1 MIPISNIAR
10 LRSRLATTLG
20 AGLVLV
26 VAGGACA
33 STPASD
39 PGRIAAHRATLSA
52 IGAVAEAD
60 AQEGRGVRVVLP
72 ARASDAV
79 VVVDATSS
87 IEARITLRGA
97 TDSDAKTEA
106 GTRIYPGAL
115 RGSDVALVPRE
126 GGVED
131 FVFFD
136 TKPAEESIVYDL
148 DVSRVAGLRLVNR
161 TLELLDRAGTPRLRA
176 LPPEVIDAKGA
187 RIAAEI
193 AVEGC
198 AVDTSEALPW
208 DRAVTAPGASSCALR
223 VTWGKHAQV
232 AYPAVVDPSWQGTA
246 AMPSPRYNHASIA
259 LASGR
264 ILVISG
270 FYEPNGGMGRGADPA
285 AYAYDPTT
293 RTWAGAASIVN
304 AREEFSLAFTGT
316 GKVLVMGGGGSS
328 RPEIYNPATG
338 FSRSE
343 AFTTTV
349 SGLTTTSLPNG
360 KILVAGGSNG
370 APVAAATLYDE
381 AIDDFTNAG
390 PAGVMGVARAR
401 HTATRLASG
410 KVLLAGGEGAAGTTA
425 EIYDPVTNTFA
436 PTAGPMQ
443 NARSTHAAV
452 LLADG
457 RVILAG
463 GGTATAELYDPTT
476 NRFSPAGALSSARS
490 RLRGVRLESGHALFA
505 GGELLGGE
513 PAPEVEVWD
522 PATKTFAVQAPL
534 TFPRTRFTLENLG
547 TSAVIAIGGKAPN
560 NTSVLVPEI
569 WTPLAQGS
577 ACTLADDCKTGFC
590 QEGYCCAVACPGPC
604 KTCTSGAGACVPVTN
619 ADDPDSCTGNDTC
632 DAVGACKKK
641 NGRTC
646 GAATECASG
655 SCVDGFCCE
664 RACGGQCEA
673 CDVAGNEGR
682 CLPVAGE
689 SHGARPRCA
698 SGDAKCGGAC
708 NGISPTCAFPSAV
721 TTCSQS
727 CSGKLAIVGTCDGR
741 GACVVGSPQNCPGN
755 FVCENTNVCKTSCAG
770 DAECLEGYRCESAR
784 CVAIALCDGS
794 VVRKGTET
802 IDCGAYTCEQ
812 SGVCRTTCASVAEC
826 TAPNVCAADGTCALP
841 PEPPD
846 DGCAI
851 GASVASGSGRA
862 SGGFVLFFFSLV
874 ALAVTRRRK

>member
-1 MIPISNIAR
+1 MIPSSTSKTSL

-26 VAGGACA
+26 VAAGACV
-33 STPASD
+33 STPPSQ
-39 PGRIAAHRATLSA
+39 PGRIEAHRARLSA
-52 IGAVAEAD
+52 IGVVAEAPRVTLVLPTR
-60 AQEGRGVRVVLP
+60 ASEAVVL
-72 ARASDAV
+72 A
-79 VVVDATSS
+79 DATSS
-87 IEARITLRGA
+87 VEARVTLRGA
-97 TDSDAKTEA
+97 TDSEAKTEV

-126 GGVED
+126 SGFED

-136 TKPAEESIVYDL
+136 AKPADESLVYDL
-148 DVSRVAGLRLVNR
+148 DVAHVAGLRLVNR

-176 LPPEVIDAKGA
+176 LPPNVVDANGA
-187 RIAAEI
+187 RVAAEI

-208 DRAVTAPGASSCALR
+208 ERAVTPPGATSCALR
-223 VTWGKHAQV
+223 VTWGKHERI

-246 AMPSPRYNHASIA
+246 TMPSPRHNHASIA

-264 ILVISG
+264 ILVVSG
-270 FYEPNGGMGRGADPA
+270 FYEPDGGMGRGADPGA
-285 AYAYDPTT
+285 FAYDPTT
-293 RTWAGAASIVN
+293 RSWAGAGAIVN
-304 AREEFSLAFTGT
+304 PREEFSLAFTGS
-316 GKVLVMGGGGSS
+316 GKVLVMGGGGSQ
-328 RPEIYNPATG
+328 RPEIYNPTTG
-338 FSRSE
+338 TFSRSM
-343 AFTTTV
+343 AFAAQP
-349 SGLTTTSLPNG
+349 SGLTTTLLANG
-360 KILVAGGSNG
+360 KVLVAGGSNG
-370 APVAAATLYDE
+370 AAVTAATLYDE
-381 AIDDFTNAG
+381 AIDEFTNAG
-390 PAGVMGVARAR
+390 PAGVMGTARAY

-425 EIYDPVTNTFA
+425 EIYDPAANTFT
-436 PTAGPMQ
+436 PTAGPMAT
-443 NARSTHAAV
+443 ARSTHAAV

-457 RVILAG
+457 RVLLAG
-463 GGTATAELYDPTT
+463 GGTATAELFDPTT
-476 NRFSPAGALSSARS
+476 TRFSPAGTLSSARS
-490 RLRGVRLESGHALFA
+490 RLRAVRLESGHALFA
-505 GGELLGGE
+505 GGELLSGV
-513 PAPEVEVWD
+513 PTPEVEVWS
-522 PATKTFAVQAPL
+522 PETKSFAVQAPL
-534 TFPRTRFTLENLG
+534 TFPRTRFTLENAGAAL
-547 TSAVIAIGGKAPN
+547 IAIGGKAPN
-560 NTSVLVPEI
+560 TTSVLVPEI
-569 WTPLAQGS
+569 WTPLATGS
-577 ACTLADDCKTGFC
+577 ACTLADDCKTGSC

-604 KTCTSGAGACVPVTN
+604 KTCTSGAGACIAVTN
-619 ADDPDSCTGNDTC
+619 TDDPDSCTGNDTC

-641 NGRTC
+641 NGRAC

-689 SHGARPRCA
+689 SHGTRPRCA
-698 SGDAKCGGAC
+698 NGDAKCGGVC
-708 NGISPTCAFPSAV
+708 NGISPRCAFPSAV

-770 DAECLEGYRCESAR
+770 DAECLDGYRCESAR
-784 CVAIALCDGS
+784 CVAIALCFGS

-802 IDCGAYTCEQ
+802 LDCGAYTCEQ
-812 SGVCRTTCASVAEC
+812 SGVCRTTCASVGEC
-826 TAPNVCAADGTCALP
+826 TEPNVCGADGTCALP

-851 GASVASGSGRA
+851 GPSLRAARGSGPT
-862 SGGFVLFFFSLV
+862 SGGGVALFFFSLA